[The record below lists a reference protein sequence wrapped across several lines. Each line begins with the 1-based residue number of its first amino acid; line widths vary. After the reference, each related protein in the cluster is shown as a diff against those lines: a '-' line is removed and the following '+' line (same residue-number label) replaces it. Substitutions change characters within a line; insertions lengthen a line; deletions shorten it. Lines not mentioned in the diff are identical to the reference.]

1 MALVNNATYDAKYTS
16 EWFSALIFNANS
28 LSKVT
33 VMADVTGPTRL
44 PQLAYSDTGLQ
55 ADSCTWND
63 AGDVTLSNKLITPTA
78 LKLNS
83 SICKQTLDSSFLTE
97 KMRAGALNKQMPA
110 DMNAYLLDLM
120 GQSIG
125 AQIERLFWIGNTAA
139 GSNNL
144 FNGIITKASGD
155 SATIKVSATTIT
167 ASNVIAELDRVYSA
181 IPDAVLFN
189 IEQPKIYVPTAVAK
203 FYKQAL
209 ASLNRAFSPTAEY
222 ELQFQGLEI
231 VPTPITGN
239 RMIAAIPSNLVM
251 GTDLISDFNEIRVI
265 DMSETDGSDQIRFKA
280 RVKAAADYKVSAEVV
295 LYQ

>member
-16 EWFSALIFNANS
+16 EWFAALIFNANS

-33 VMADVTGPTRL
+33 VMPDVTGPTRL
-44 PQLAYSDTGLQ
+44 PGLAYSATGLQ
-55 ADSCTWND
+55 ADSCNWND

-83 SICKQTLDSSFLTE
+83 SICKQTLDSTFLTE
-97 KMRAGALNKQMPA
+97 KMRAGALNKEIPA
-110 DMNAYLLDLM
+110 DMNAFLLSLM
-120 GQSIG
+120 GQSIQ
-125 AQIERLFWIGNTAA
+125 AQLERLFWIGDTAA

-144 FNGIITKASGD
+144 FDGIIKKASGD
-155 SATIKVSATTIT
+155 TSTIKVSATTIT
-167 ASNVIAELDRVYSA
+167 ASNVLAELDKVYTA
-181 IPDAVLFN
+181 IPDAVLFGV
-189 IEQPKIYVPTAVAK
+189 EAPKIFVPTAVAK

-209 ASLNRAFSPTAEY
+209 ASLNRAYNPVAEY

-239 RMIAAIPSNLVM
+239 RMVVANPSNLVM
-251 GTDLISDFNEIRVI
+251 GTDLISDFNEIKVI

-280 RVKAAADYKVSAEVV
+280 RVKASADYKVSAEVV